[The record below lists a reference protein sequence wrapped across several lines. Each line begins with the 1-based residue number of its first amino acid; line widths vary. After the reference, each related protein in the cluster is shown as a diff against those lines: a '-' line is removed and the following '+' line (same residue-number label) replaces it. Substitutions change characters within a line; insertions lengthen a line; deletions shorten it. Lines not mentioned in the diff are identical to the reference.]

1 MKPREQ
7 GGVVD
12 DRLNVY
18 GVQGLKIAGKYHPTT
33 LAQKNKLNTYVN
45 LFFSDLSI
53 APGNVGA
60 NTYNTAIAV
69 GEKAAIIIAEDL
81 GIKGVTSE

>member
-18 GVQGLKIAGKYHPTT
+18 GVQGLKIAGKYHPPT
-33 LAQKNKLNTYVN
+33 LAQKKKLDTYVN
-45 LFFSDLSI
+45 LFF
-53 APGNVGA
+53 
-60 NTYNTAIAV
+60 
-69 GEKAAIIIAEDL
+69 
-81 GIKGVTSE
+81 

>member
-18 GVQGLKIAGKYHPTT
+18 GVQGLKIAGNYYPTT
-33 LAQKNKLNTYVN
+33 
-45 LFFSDLSI
+45 I
-53 APGNVGA
+53 AKIN
-60 NTYNTAIAV
+60 
-69 GEKAAIIIAEDL
+69 
-81 GIKGVTSE
+81 

>member
-18 GVQGLKIAGKYHPTT
+18 GVQGLKIAGKFHPPTF
-33 LAQKNKLNTYVN
+33 AQKKTKLDTYVN

-81 GIKGVTSE
+81 QRCNF

>member
-18 GVQGLKIAGKYHPTT
+18 GLQRLKIAGNYY
-33 LAQKNKLNTYVN
+33 LLLLQKKT
-45 LFFSDLSI
+45 
-53 APGNVGA
+53 
-60 NTYNTAIAV
+60 
-69 GEKAAIIIAEDL
+69 
-81 GIKGVTSE
+81 

>member
-18 GVQGLKIAGKYHPTT
+18 GVQGLKIAGKYYPPT
-33 LAQKNKLNTYVN
+33 LAQKKKLDTYVN
-45 LFFSDLSI
+45 LFF
-53 APGNVGA
+53 
-60 NTYNTAIAV
+60 
-69 GEKAAIIIAEDL
+69 
-81 GIKGVTSE
+81 IKTSVSHQEM